1 MTCEKVYCKFLL
13 WRFAAEVHSCIQG
26 NLYTATLYC
35 VKQVFFR
42 LINLQS
48 RKKIKVP
55 FTPVT
60 IAIEVSAWDYVIK

>member
-1 MTCEKVYCKFLL
+1 MKKCNVNFYLGVLLQKFTHAYKVI
-13 WRFAAEVHSCIQG
+13 CIQRHFIAL
-26 NLYTATLYC
+26 N
-35 VKQVFFR
+35 KFFFR

-60 IAIEVSAWDYVIK
+60 IAIEASAWDYVIK